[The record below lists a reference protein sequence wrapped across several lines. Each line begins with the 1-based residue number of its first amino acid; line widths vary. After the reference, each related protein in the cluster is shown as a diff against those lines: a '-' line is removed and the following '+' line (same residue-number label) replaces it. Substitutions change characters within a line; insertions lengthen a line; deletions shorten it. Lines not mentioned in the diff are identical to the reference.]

1 VWPSLSSVGRN
12 PTFGEDAPV
21 TVEAYLLE
29 QDLGERLYGVERESE
44 EHKRE
49 AEWSLPMNS
58 SGERAQGTEPDHKAL
73 GTALKPERRN
83 IQATLRQVRE
93 LLHKQE
99 IIESLVSR
107 QHAHRQDLVES
118 LVARQHEVELS
129 QKFRHLHP
137 ADIAF
142 VLESLPREQRLRLW
156 RLVPSELDGAVLL
169 EASDAV
175 REFLIAD
182 MDKGEILRA
191 ARGLDGDDIADLVPH
206 LPSDLVPELLGSLTP
221 EDRAEA
227 HNALAF
233 PEGTVGA
240 LMDFDMIPIRE
251 NKRLEVVLRYLRRFD
266 RLPDH
271 TNKLMVVD
279 KGGMLTGVLFLQDLL
294 VHDPDILV
302 ADIMEREP
310 VHFRTDDDIEEVAG
324 AFERYAL
331 VSAPVVNA
339 HGQLV
344 GRLTVDQVM
353 EVALDAAQEDMLAQV
368 GLQPEEDLFANVWRA
383 ARNRWPWLVI
393 NLVTAFMASRVI
405 GVFEGTIEKVVALAT
420 LMPIIASIGG
430 NTGNQ
435 AVALTVRGL
444 ALDQIDQRNV
454 RHLMAKELGI
464 SAINGI
470 LWGSV
475 MAAVTWL
482 LYGQMLLGAIM
493 TAAMLLNLL
502 LAALVGVAIPLGLK
516 YLGRDP
522 AMGSS
527 IILTFLTDAGG
538 FFIFLGLAAALLPD

>member
-1 VWPSLSSVGRN
+1 MTSTNDRKQ
-12 PTFGEDAPV
+12 TA
-21 TVEAYLLE
+21 EA
-29 QDLGERLYGVERESE
+29 DRKTTG
-44 EHKRE
+44 
-49 AEWSLPMNS
+49 P
-58 SGERAQGTEPDHKAL
+58 
-73 GTALKPERRN
+73 ALKPERRD
-83 IQATLRQVRE
+83 IQATLNQVRE

-99 IIESLVSR
+99 IVESLVSR
-107 QHAHRQDLVES
+107 QHVHRQDLVES
-118 LVARQHEVELS
+118 LVARQHAVKLS
-129 QKFRHLHP
+129 QKFRDLHP

-156 RLVPSELDGAVLL
+156 RLVPSELDGAVLI
-169 EASDAV
+169 EVSDAV

-182 MDKGEILRA
+182 MDKGEILNA
-191 ARGLDGDDIADLVPH
+191 AHGLDGDDIADLVPH
-206 LPSDLVPELLGSLTP
+206 LPSELVPELLGSLTP

-227 HNALAF
+227 HSALAF
-233 PEGTVGA
+233 PAGTVGA

-251 NKRLEVVLRYLRRFD
+251 DKRLEVVLRYLRRFE

-294 VHDPDILV
+294 VHDPDTSV

-310 VHFRTDDDIEEVAG
+310 FHFYTDGDIQEVAR

-331 VSAPVVNA
+331 ISAPVVNV

-353 EVALDAAQEDMLAQV
+353 EVAVDAAQEDMLAQV
-368 GLQPEEDLFANVWRA
+368 GLQREDDLFANVWQA
-383 ARNRWPWLVI
+383 ASNRWPWLVI
-393 NLVTAFMASRVI
+393 NLATAFIASRVI
-405 GVFEGTIEKVVALAT
+405 GVFEGTIEKVVALAA

-444 ALDQIDQRNV
+444 ALDQIDLRNA

-464 SAINGI
+464 SAVNGVI
-470 LWGSV
+470 WGSV
-475 MAAVTWL
+475 MALVTWQ
-482 LYGQMLLGAIM
+482 LYDQMLLGAIM
-493 TAAMLLNLL
+493 AAAMLLNLL
-502 LAALVGVAIPLGLK
+502 LAALVGVAIPLVLK
-516 YLGRDP
+516 SLGRDP

-527 IILTFLTDAGG
+527 IILTFFTDAGG
-538 FFIFLGLAAALLPD
+538 FFIFLGLAAVLLPG

>member
-1 VWPSLSSVGRN
+1 MAYSDERRQAAE
-12 PTFGEDAPV
+12 TDREV
-21 TVEAYLLE
+21 T
-29 QDLGERLYGVERESE
+29 G
-44 EHKRE
+44 
-49 AEWSLPMNS
+49 P
-58 SGERAQGTEPDHKAL
+58 AL
-73 GTALKPERRN
+73 QPERRDT
-83 IQATLRQVRE
+83 QATLHQVRE
-93 LLHKQE
+93 LLHKQAL
-99 IIESLVSR
+99 IESLVSR

-118 LVARQHEVELS
+118 LVARQHEVELT

-142 VLESLPREQRLRLW
+142 LLESLPRDQRLRLW

-182 MDKGEILRA
+182 IDKGEILSA
-191 ARGLDGDDIADLVPH
+191 AHGLDGDDIADLVPH
-206 LPSDLVPELLGSLTP
+206 LPSDLVPELLGSLAP
-221 EDRAEA
+221 ENRAEA
-227 HNALAF
+227 RSALAF

-251 NKRLEVVLRYLRRFD
+251 DKRLDVVLRYLRRFD

-279 KGGMLTGVLFLQDLL
+279 KGGMLTGVLFIQDLL
-294 VHDPDILV
+294 VHDPDTSV
-302 ADIMEREP
+302 ADVMEREP
-310 VHFRTDDDIEEVAG
+310 VHFRTDDDIQGAAR

-344 GRLTVDQVM
+344 GRLTVDQVL
-353 EVALDAAQEDMLAQV
+353 EVAVDAAQEDMLAQV
-368 GLQPEEDLFANVWRA
+368 GLQREDDLFANVWQA
-383 ARNRWPWLVI
+383 ASNRWPWLVI
-393 NLVTAFMASRVI
+393 NLATAFIASRVI
-405 GVFEGTIEKVVALAT
+405 GIFEGTIEKVVALAA
-420 LMPIIASIGG
+420 LMPIVASIGG

-444 ALDQIDQRNV
+444 ALDQIDLRNAP
-454 RHLMAKELGI
+454 HLMAKELGI
-464 SAINGI
+464 GAVNGV

-475 MAAVTWL
+475 MALVTWL
-482 LYGQMLLGAIM
+482 LYGQLLLGAVM
-493 TAAMLLNLL
+493 AAAMLLNLL

-516 YLGRDP
+516 SLGRDP

-527 IILTFLTDAGG
+527 ILLTFITDAGG
-538 FFIFLGLAAALLPD
+538 FFIFLGLAAAVLPD

>member
-1 VWPSLSSVGRN
+1 
-12 PTFGEDAPV
+12 
-21 TVEAYLLE
+21 
-29 QDLGERLYGVERESE
+29 
-44 EHKRE
+44 
-49 AEWSLPMNS
+49 
-58 SGERAQGTEPDHKAL
+58 
-73 GTALKPERRN
+73 LKPRRN

-99 IIESLVSR
+99 VIESLVSR
-107 QHAHRQDLVES
+107 QYAHRQDLVES
-118 LVARQHEVELS
+118 LVARQHAVELS

-156 RLVPSELDGAVLL
+156 RLVPPELRGAVLL

-175 REFLIAD
+175 RELLIAD
-182 MDKGEILRA
+182 MDKGEIFSA
-191 ARGLDGDDIADLVPH
+191 AHGLDGDDIADLVPH
-206 LPSDLVPELLGSLTP
+206 LPSDLVPELLGSLTS

-227 HNALAF
+227 HSALAF

-251 NKRLEVVLRYLRRFD
+251 DKRLEVVLRYLRRFD

-279 KGGMLTGVLFLQDLL
+279 KGGLLTGVLFLQDLL
-294 VHDPDILV
+294 VHDPEILV
-302 ADIMEREP
+302 ADITEREP
-310 VHFRTDDDIEEVAG
+310 VCFRTDEDIEEVAG

-353 EVALDAAQEDMLAQV
+353 EVAVDAAQEDMLAQV
-368 GLQPEEDLFANVWRA
+368 GLQPEEDLFANVWEA

-393 NLVTAFMASRVI
+393 NLATAFIASRVI
-405 GVFEGTIEKVVALAT
+405 GVFEDTIEKVVALAA
-420 LMPIIASIGG
+420 LMPIVASIGG

-475 MAAVTWL
+475 MALVTWV
-482 LYGQMLLGAIM
+482 LYGRMLLGAIM
-493 TAAMLLNLL
+493 AAAMLLNLL